1 MKRFV
6 CVLFILTLFAASV
19 FADKKRFYENGK
31 VIDTMYVDAE
41 DGLRVRDFPSLISN
55 RLCALPHRLA
65 VKIVAIGKEETIDG
79 ITAPWVEILLPLYEW
94 KGDEPK
100 YGWVYGGYLSKE
112 QPKFFAPKNA
122 AELEKYLVSVEKFA
136 EYENNEDKKQY
147 YVFYFSND
155 GRFRHG
161 VDESGIGQGGE
172 WAALSKNTVRF
183 HTTYVGEEY
192 KDDRIWELEFVF
204 ENDGSFHYHERGV
217 DFYCYPSFS
226 NSNNASLYSVTS
238 KGNFI
243 TWYDVRSERWNPNDP
258 IDEYVKARIK
268 WGISAKGTKF
278 EGLYRDYWDPIMKEH
293 QEKADAIK

>member
-31 VIDTMYVDAE
+31 VIDTM
-41 DGLRVRDFPSLISN
+41 
-55 RLCALPHRLA
+55 
-65 VKIVAIGKEETIDG
+65 
-79 ITAPWVEILLPLYEW
+79 
-94 KGDEPK
+94 
-100 YGWVYGGYLSKE
+100 
-112 QPKFFAPKNA
+112 
-122 AELEKYLVSVEKFA
+122 
-136 EYENNEDKKQY
+136 
-147 YVFYFSND
+147 
-155 GRFRHG
+155 
-161 VDESGIGQGGE
+161 
-172 WAALSKNTVRF
+172 
-183 HTTYVGEEY
+183 YVGEEY

-278 EGLYRDYWDPIMKEH
+278 ERLYRDYWDPIMKEH
-293 QEKADAIK
+293 QEKADALK